1 MFLRHMRVRF
11 GGACCS
17 KEGRTQLT
25 GVVEVALP
33 VQRGLHQGKECDDGS
48 KAQHRDTLPI
58 DSVLNK

>member
-1 MFLRHMRVRF
+1 MEERV
-11 GGACCS
+11 AA

-25 GVVEVALP
+25 GVVEVALS
-33 VQRGLHQGKECDDGS
+33 VQRGLHQGKECNDGS